1 MLKRLLIVGIAAAV
15 LAALVPAGAGAESL
29 PLGYKVRVFLTG
41 SGGGSVTVVSGT
53 DEHTFTSPHCKAGQP
68 CIVTHYNGVPSMFSA
83 APAPGSVFKGWSGEN
98 CWGTQAYC
106 TMMTDGS
113 VEARFEPQQSGGGP
127 IGELPLP
134 LTVGVNGGGAGTV
147 TGTRISCPADCSDS
161 FPPGSAVVLTATPGA
176 LSAFHGWS
184 GACTG
189 SAPTCQVN
197 MDAAKSVT
205 ATFDVS
211 LNVIRPLSVSVS
223 GLGAGVV
230 SGPGISCPGDCAES
244 YGKDALVPL
253 TASAST
259 GSVFAGWSGACAGTT
274 VTCAVTMNAAK
285 SVTAAFAPASGQGSS
300 NATNPTSGGSTPDA
314 TTEPPSAARPPGG
327 CTIVGTRGN
336 DVLIG
341 TPRKDV
347 ICGLGGNDT
356 LIGKGGADVLI
367 GGPGRDIASGRAG
380 KDRIVGGAGADR
392 ILGGAGSDAIYARD
406 GIKDRVDGGPG
417 LDRARFDRAKDV
429 RRHVESTL

>member
-15 LAALVPAGAGAESL
+15 LGALVPAGAGADEL
-29 PLGYKVRVFLTG
+29 PLGYKVRVYLTG
-41 SGGGSVTVVSGT
+41 SGDGSVTVVSGT
-53 DEHTFTSPHCKAGQP
+53 DEHTFTSPNCKAGQP
-68 CIVTHYNGVPSMFSA
+68 CIVTPYNGVPAMFSA

-113 VEARFEPQQSGGGP
+113 VQARFEPQPSGGGS
-127 IGELPLP
+127 IELPLP
-134 LTVGVNGGGAGTV
+134 LTVGVNGAGAGTV

-161 FPPGSAVVLTATPGA
+161 FAPGSAVVLTATPGA

-211 LNVIRPLSVSVS
+211 LTVIRPLSVSVS
-223 GLGAGVV
+223 GLGDGVV

-253 TASAST
+253 TASASP
-259 GSVFAGWSGACAGTT
+259 GSVFVGWSGACAGTS

-285 SVTAAFAPASGQGSS
+285 SVAAAFAPAPGQGSS
-300 NATNPTSGGSTPDA
+300 NATNPAAGGGPGTTGSTP
-314 TTEPPSAARPPGG
+314 ARPPDA

-336 DVLIG
+336 DMLVG
-341 TPRKDV
+341 TPGKDV
-347 ICGLGGNDT
+347 ICGLAGNDT
-356 LIGKGGADVLI
+356 LIGKRGADLLI

-380 KDRIVGGAGADR
+380 NDRIVGGAGADR

-417 LDRARFDRAKDV
+417 ADRARFDRAKDV
-429 RRHVESTL
+429 LLHVESTL